1 MTQILG
7 CTLYYSMT
15 GERFNIYDRHTD
27 PNLTR
32 TRAWIEFLS
41 AEGNGVPSPDI
52 AAGTFPQVGTFT
64 RLQVL
69 NTVEGGPFYTC
80 DTECIIV
87 NGKNQLL
94 KLGHHYRLGINLY
107 RDRYDPA
114 QFSVIFKNR
123 IFDAVPE
130 WVSF

>member
-41 AEGNGVPSPDI
+41 AEGSGAASPGNVP
-52 AAGTFPQVGTFT
+52 QLGTFT
-64 RLQVL
+64 SLQVL
-69 NTVEGGPFYTC
+69 NTVRGGPFYTC

-94 KLGHHYRLGINLY
+94 KLGLHYRLGINLY
-107 RDRYDPA
+107 RDLYHPA

-123 IFDAVPE
+123 IFDAAPE
-130 WVSF
+130 WISF